1 MIFGNP
7 FLNTGGKN
15 ERKKG
20 RRNERKEE
28 GKENGRMNERKEEGK
43 KGR

>member
-1 MIFGNP
+1 MYEMLIFGNP

-20 RRNERKEE
+20 RKNERKEE
-28 GKENGRMNERKEEGK
+28 RK
-43 KGR
+43 KGRKTED